1 MSALPKSPLQVALL
15 FDNATHFDAATPD
28 WSVFATS
35 LNTHLQGITAPFQV
49 LPGMTNGNLATL
61 GNNVMHV
68 TLERMTH
75 PLGMDG
81 FGPVLAQPYY
91 QKMRPELIEAVQ
103 EHQRAILVGVGLG
116 SIPFPLDH
124 PLIQEL
130 GMSDDLGGAQDQDV
144 FERRLRVTQAAALTA
159 MQSLMPSVVHWGQ
172 SDQLLFG
179 AQFEPLARQSFP
191 LPLFVH
197 PGFHSSGR
205 KEKDSYLTGVNAFG
219 ASHLVGKHVEFSEDA
234 QPMTDSYASCL
245 AYIAYARSLGHHL
258 RDGETFSM
266 GEDGAK
272 IAILNLPPS
281 AHHPHGIVRLSRID
295 SNAHAVPR
303 KTVRADK
310 QALKAALEGERP
322 SQDTN
327 PKLGLSLLRF
337 GTLLPFMV
345 LAYVVFAM
353 SAKVPQYFR
362 PLSTGLEVEQIEDR
376 PTRHNLLSP
385 APNDVNSDDLE
396 QATQDSQSLL

>member
-1 MSALPKSPLQVALL
+1 
-15 FDNATHFDAATPD
+15 
-28 WSVFATS
+28 
-35 LNTHLQGITAPFQV
+35 
-49 LPGMTNGNLATL
+49 MTNGNLATL

-281 AHHPHGIVRLSRID
+281 AHHPHGIVRLSRIA
-295 SNAHAVPR
+295 SNADAVPR